1 MFGLQNDLSMLGIV
15 NTIHEHID
23 FLGVKMILHPCMA
36 MRGTQCAAASH
47 SYLGTATCLLSWSI
61 CKVNHALNLPG
72 HLLKGMRSKLVK
84 KQGCSCSV
92 QGKNTMLLLHIYM
105 LNVEWK
111 MHAHAK
117 DR

>member
-61 CKVNHALNLPG
+61 CKVKHALNLPG
-72 HLLKGMRSKLVK
+72 QHLLRDISEQAYLI
-84 KQGCSCSV
+84 
-92 QGKNTMLLLHIYM
+92 L
-105 LNVEWK
+105 E
-111 MHAHAK
+111 
-117 DR
+117 

>member
-36 MRGTQCAAASH
+36 
-47 SYLGTATCLLSWSI
+47 TATCLLSWSI